1 MEKISRL
8 YIFDTEV
15 FDQEEQFNE
24 AYALVDEDRRQKVD
38 RFKHYKSKKLSL
50 GAGFLL
56 HKAMGEIGISDY
68 RLDYRTYEKPY
79 ISGHDDVF
87 FNISHSGNMVVLA
100 LSDKEVGVDIEE
112 DKHFKDSL
120 VNYVFTAEDISL
132 AGALTEICSLT
143 EDQAFTRLWTAKE
156 SIMKYSGMGITL
168 APKKIGL
175 ALGRADGMENAKGEM
190 PPAKAEDCSNPILR
204 VSCEAYDCSR
214 LIISSYYLA
223 GYQLSVCSEYDAFN
237 VIYTNGPLSK

>member
-1 MEKISRL
+1 MEKINRL
-8 YIFDTEV
+8 YIFNTEV

-24 AYALVDEDRRQKVD
+24 AYALVDEDRRQKVN
-38 RFKHYKSKKLSL
+38 RFKHPKGRKLSL

-56 HKAMGEIGISDY
+56 HEAMGEIGISDY

-100 LSDKEVGVDIEE
+100 LSDKEVGVDIEA

-132 AGALTEICSLT
+132 AKALTEICGLS

-175 ALGRADGMENAKGEM
+175 ALGRA
-190 PPAKAEDCSNPILR
+190 EDNSNPQLR
-204 VSCEAYDCSR
+204 VECEAYDCRR
-214 LIISSYYLA
+214 LIISGYSLA
-223 GYQLSVCSEYDAFN
+223 GYQLSVCSEYEEFDA
-237 VIYTNGPLSK
+237 IYTNSPL